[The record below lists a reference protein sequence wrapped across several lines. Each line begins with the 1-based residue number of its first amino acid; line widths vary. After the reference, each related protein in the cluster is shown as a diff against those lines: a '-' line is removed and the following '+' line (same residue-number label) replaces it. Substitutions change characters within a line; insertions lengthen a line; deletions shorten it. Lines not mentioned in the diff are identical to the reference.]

1 MSERNPVAASDE
13 GSRET
18 TYLEAIR
25 DAMREEMRRDDTV
38 FMLGEDIGVYGG
50 AFKITEGFLE
60 EFGPD
65 RVIDTPISE
74 AAIVG
79 AAIGAAHMGLRPIAE
94 MQFIDFIAPAFDM
107 IVNFAAKSRYRTGIG
122 AGIVIRG
129 PCGGGARSGPFHSQN
144 VESFFANV
152 PGLKMV
158 APATARDAKGL
169 LTAAIRDPDPV
180 LYFEH
185 KFLYRRVK
193 ELIEVGEEIVT
204 PLGSART
211 HRPGS
216 DLTIVTY
223 GAMVWK
229 SAEAADLVSRE
240 DGREIEVIDLR
251 SIRPLDTDTI
261 VESVRRTGRLLIVH
275 EAPKFGG
282 FAGEIT
288 AQVCEHAFE
297 WLDAPIRRVTAM
309 DTPVPYAPTLEDYYL
324 PQTEDIVAAAR
335 WLLAY

>member
-1 MSERNPVAASDE
+1 MPEL
-13 GSRET
+13 RET

-25 DAMREEMRRDDTV
+25 EAMWEEMTTDESV
-38 FMLGEDIGVYGG
+38 FVLGQDIGVYGG
-50 AFKITEGFLE
+50 AFKVTAGFLE
-60 EFGPD
+60 EFGPE

-79 AAIGAAHMGLRPIAE
+79 AAIGAAHMGLKPVAE

-122 AGIVIRG
+122 AGLVIRG
-129 PCGGGARSGPFHSQN
+129 PCGGGARAGPFHSQN
-144 VESFFANV
+144 VESYFANV
-152 PGLKMV
+152 AGLKMV

-169 LTAAIRDPDPV
+169 LRSAIRDPDPV
-180 LYFEH
+180 LFFEH
-185 KFLYRRVK
+185 KFLYRRIK
-193 ELIEVGEEIVT
+193 EDLPVDEEILV
-204 PLGSART
+204 PLGEARI

-223 GAMVWK
+223 GAMLYK
-229 SAEAADLVSRE
+229 AGGAAERIADE
-240 DGREIEVIDLR
+240 DGAQVEVIDLR
-251 SIRPLDTDTI
+251 TLRPLDTDSI
-261 VESVRRTGRLLIVH
+261 MDSVRRTGRLLIVH
-275 EAPKFGG
+275 EASGFGG

-288 AQVCEHAFE
+288 AQVSEQAFE
-297 WLDAPIRRVTAM
+297 WLDAPIRRVTAL

-324 PQTEDIVAAAR
+324 PQEEDIVAAAR